1 MQSLKYRN
9 NEYKVKDNTLGIGKV
24 IAELAAKYE
33 DELAI
38 SQYVVVR
45 MPDFDRYQL
54 IMNELSV
61 LGADMAT
68 QAAELKKAK
77 GKEKTKLEKIVES
90 LNKAIMAA
98 YKQLEEPAIQFIF
111 NRMTNIRKEVRF
123 GFVNDIEIFKTLCQT
138 LLIGDVAGIDYTDTS
153 KDLLKLRDEVFAVFF
168 SIKSRIYS

>member
-1 MQSLKYRN
+1 MQNLKYRN
-9 NEYKVKDNTLGIGKV
+9 NQYTVKDNTLGIGKV
-24 IAELAAKYE
+24 IAELSAKYE

-38 SQYVVVR
+38 SQYVIVR

-61 LGADMAT
+61 LGGDLQT
-68 QAAELKKAK
+68 QSAELKKAK
-77 GKEKTKLEKIVES
+77 GKEKSKLDKVTDT

-98 YKQLEEPAIQFIF
+98 YKQLEEPAMQFIF

-123 GFVNDIEIFKTLCQT
+123 GFVNDIDIFKTLCQT
-138 LLIGDVAGIDYTDTS
+138 LLIGDVAGIDFTDTS